1 MSKKRK
7 KRPSPQQQRQE
18 QAEQRKKFYRKI
30 KHFFTILEREH
41 LFKLIPDYYLNIL
54 YQTRL
59 MAPKVLS
66 EEEVFISVE
75 NTKIMNETVYT
86 ILKDYYFD
94 VPDGNIRMNMYDY
107 LTIGLTIQYGFI
119 VSEKD
124 FFSGI
129 QQIRD
134 EIRPFMEKIY
144 TEEFFQTKLSK
155 VLYLNTVYLSGL
167 DQNYYPV
174 RFEWSDHKHNN
185 GKHYGIFRVGEI
197 ISPRISIN
205 IDGVNRPVY
214 QVGWATDKFNPA
226 TIPTRELK
234 LDLYGIQENTE
245 IYIQKHAL
253 IRLKERL
260 DMVNSGDIHLF
271 VVDSC
276 LNPVIRESG
285 HNKYL
290 IEYRLDD
297 FKLGYLVADL
307 IEAKLIIR
315 TFLLVTQCG
324 TPEEKKLSSITG
336 LTKEDIEYLN
346 LCKLSSFVNSDIH
359 ENSRLNSIFEEAG
372 CEGIIKFAQNIIHR
386 PGKKVH
392 RAEQILK
399 YLKMEEPIPVFESKK
414 VPEPFKV

>member
-1 MSKKRK
+1 MSKRRK
-7 KRPSPQQQRQE
+7 KRPSAQQQKQE

-30 KHFFTILEREH
+30 RQFFTVAEKEH
-41 LFKLIPDYYLNIL
+41 LFKLIPEYYLNLI

-66 EEEVFISVE
+66 EEGVFISVE
-75 NTKIMNETVYT
+75 NTKIMNETVYA

-94 VPDGNIRMNMYDY
+94 VPNGNIRMNMYDY
-107 LTIGLTIQYGFI
+107 LTIGLTIQYGFVI
-119 VSEKD
+119 GEKD
-124 FFSGI
+124 FFPGI

-134 EIRPFMEKIY
+134 EIGSFMGKIY
-144 TEEFFQTKLSK
+144 NEEFFQTKLSS
-155 VLYLNTVYLSGL
+155 VLYFQTVYLSGL

-174 RFEWSDHKHNN
+174 RFEWSDHKHNG
-185 GKHYGIFRVGEI
+185 GKYYGIFRVGEI
-197 ISPRISIN
+197 ASPRISIN

-214 QVGWATDKFNPA
+214 QVGWVTNKFNPV
-226 TIPTRELK
+226 TIPTRILK
-234 LDLYGIQENTE
+234 LDLWGIQEHTE

-260 DMVNSGDIHLF
+260 DMINSSDIHLF

-276 LNPVIRESG
+276 LNPIIDEIG

-290 IEYRLDD
+290 IEYRMNN

-372 CEGIIKFAQNIIHR
+372 CEAIIKFSKSVVHR

-392 RAEQILK
+392 RAEQILR
-399 YLKMEEPIPVFESKK
+399 YLMTEEPFPGFEAKEATESIK
-414 VPEPFKV
+414 V